1 MLVAPETG
9 IRGLDPTFLP
19 ARVPMSRRLR
29 EGTRQAHR
37 AVESM
42 TFIRSFLRGVVDHRS
57 YLQMLVDL
65 HQVYLQLESWLADLS
80 VPSQTRALFPCE
92 LWRSSS
98 LEQDQAYHS
107 RQIPA
112 GAGGR
117 TACPRPSQAAR
128 AYASYLYRLRR
139 RQPTLLLAHAYTRYL
154 GDLSG
159 GQILRRIAAR
169 ALGIAGS
176 EGLLFYEFPSI
187 PDCES
192 FKTEFR
198 SRLDSLPLDD
208 EAAERIVEEARRAF
222 VLNGA
227 IYAGLQGSAW
237 GGFKNLVRG
246 S

>member
-1 MLVAPETG
+1 
-9 IRGLDPTFLP
+9 
-19 ARVPMSRRLR
+19 MSRRLR
-29 EGTRQAHR
+29 EGTRQEHR

-65 HQVYLQLESWLADLS
+65 HQVYLQLESWLADPS
-80 VPSQTRALFPCE
+80 VPPQTRALFPRE
-92 LWRSSS
+92 LWRSAS
-98 LEQDQAYHS
+98 LEEDQDYHARKLFPGTS
-107 RQIPA
+107 
-112 GAGGR
+112 GR
-117 TACPRPSQAAR
+117 ASCPRPSQAAR

-176 EGLLFYEFPSI
+176 EGLLFYEFSSI

-198 SRLDSLPLDD
+198 RRLDSLPLDAA
-208 EAAERIVEEARRAF
+208 AAERIVEEARRAF

-237 GGFKNLVRG
+237 GGFMNLVRG